1 MYRREDAHWWYSGM
15 RKAALALLRSRLDQP
30 EAGRRPRVLDAG
42 CGTGGT
48 TARLAEFGAVY
59 GVDYSPEA
67 LERAARR
74 GLSSRL
80 AQGSIERL
88 PYQDGAFD
96 LVTSFEVVYH
106 AGVADDAL
114 AFAEL
119 RRVLRPGG
127 LLLLRLPGHD
137 WLRGAHDKLVFTRH
151 RYSRGEVGA
160 KLRRAGFALAYLSW
174 ANTVLFPP
182 AAAKRLLE
190 GLTAGPEDAAAEPDL
205 WQPPAALNWFLEQ
218 CLAVESL
225 AFERRIRLPF
235 GLSVIALARA
245 V

>member
-1 MYRREDAHWWYSGM
+1 MFRREDAHWWYSGM
-15 RKAALALLRSRLDQP
+15 RKAALALLRSRL
-30 EAGRRPRVLDAG
+30 ARGTRLRILDAG

-48 TARLAEFGAVY
+48 TVRLQEFGQVY
-59 GVDYSPEA
+59 GVDYSREA
-67 LERAARR
+67 LSRAAHR
-74 GLSSRL
+74 GLKGEL

-88 PYQDGAFD
+88 PFRDGAFD
-96 LVTSFEVVYH
+96 LATSFEVIYH
-106 AGVADDAL
+106 AGVADDGL

-151 RYSRGEVGA
+151 RYSRAEVGA
-160 KLRRAGFALAYLSW
+160 KLLRAGFTVEYSSW

-182 AAAKRLLE
+182 AVAKRLLE
-190 GLTAGPEDAAAEPDL
+190 GLTARPADAAAEPDL
-205 WQPPAALNWFLEQ
+205 WQPPAALNWLLEQ

-225 AFERRIRLPF
+225 AFQRRVRLPF